1 MAIRLTESRLR
12 QIIREER
19 ARLAPRGRTLR
30 EGRFSYRAKLDLIED
45 AIDSLGKALEL
56 ESQSDIGEDLDLE
69 NLIEALEGYAEAVRV
84 MAAEEDV
91 PAEPFI
97 TMRDPR
103 AMRH

>member
-1 MAIRLTESRLR
+1 MRITESQLR

-19 ARLAPRGRTLR
+19 ARLAPRARKLR

-45 AIDSLGKALEL
+45 AIDLLGQAQALEALRSEDAIDTDLNGLIEEL
-56 ESQSDIGEDLDLE
+56 ES
-69 NLIEALEGYAEAVRV
+69 YADAVRD
-84 MAAEEDV
+84 MAADEDV